1 MAKTTEKVCV
11 GVFAGAHGVRGL
23 LKIRSFTVNPS
34 DILAYDELYDE
45 TFTHTFNPQEKSHN
59 KDVIIVEIEGINDI
73 LTAMENFKGEIL
85 QYPPIFSAIK
95 VKGKKLY
102 VRREAMP
109 ELPEETF
116 YHVDLIGL
124 TVFTAN
130 GEEKGKVTEVFNF
143 GAGDVLEVKT
153 ADDVLVMI
161 PFTKKDVPEVNVK
174 EGKIT
179 VASEQWFAGLK
190 EGEKEDV

>member
-45 TFTHTFNPQEKSHN
+45 TFTHTFKPQEKSRN
-59 KDVIIVEIEGINDI
+59 KDVIIVEIEGINDRDKA
-73 LTAMENFKGEIL
+73 LEL
-85 QYPPIFSAIK
+85 
-95 VKGKKLY
+95 KGKKLY

-153 ADDVLVMI
+153 ADDALVMI